1 MGPVQPRDHAG
12 ADHQVVELAADALRP
27 LLTEALGVYV
37 TAMRYPPGTARQ
49 RGPMWMEHMLRAGW
63 RSVGAFDGDRLVGIA
78 YGYRGAGGQ
87 WWHDEV
93 HRGLTATDPA
103 AAEHWLADYFELT
116 ELHVHPDA
124 QGRGTGAAL
133 LHRLLSGVDSP
144 RVLLSTP
151 EGPTRAWRLYR
162 RAGFTDLLRNYRFT
176 GDPRPFAVLGRA
188 LPMCGA
194 RNG

>member
-1 MGPVQPRDHAG
+1 MSAVAAGG
-12 ADHQVVELAADALRP
+12 ADPQVVELTADALRP
-27 LLTEALGVYV
+27 LLAEALGVYV

-49 RGPMWMEHMLRAGW
+49 RAQMWTEHMLRAGW
-63 RSVGAFDGDRLVGIA
+63 RCVGAFDGDRLVGIA

-93 HRGLTATDPA
+93 HRGLTAKDPA

-116 ELHVHPDA
+116 ELHVHPDF
-124 QGRGTGAAL
+124 QGRGTGSAL

-162 RAGFTDLLRNYRFT
+162 NTGFTDLLRDYRFT
-176 GDPRPFAVLGRA
+176 GDPRPFAVLGRT
-188 LPMCGA
+188 LPLRGP
-194 RNG
+194 